1 MKRALPVVLLLSI
14 LALSS
19 PARAGLWLELL
30 RAPCLTGDAKDADPA
45 KGGEVPGSIDCF
57 NKDFNGG
64 VARTVLSIK
73 AFQPWEYGFVFLYY
87 DVTGPFNNPSRHL
100 TLNEK
105 GGFFGGTTI
114 AISPKKIA
122 EKLAGHPFDWGP
134 IADLSIKYEME
145 HVSKFGML
153 NYYGLNWD
161 LKVPFLDFAS
171 ATTVIRDDRSLSGI
185 DLQLGAAWQKS
196 FSLGSQDFIF
206 GGFFQWGVFGEGSG
220 NQIIVIEAPSP
231 GGGVL
236 EIPAKGN
243 SFLVSQ
249 PQLLWDFGKLVRFT
263 PAKIYLGFEYQL
275 AFHRYLIP
283 DKTENVLQ
291 GMVRWNI

>member
-1 MKRALPVVLLLSI
+1 MKRALPVLLLLAI
-14 LALSS
+14 LARSS
-19 PARAGLWLELL
+19 PAAAGLWLELL
-30 RAPCLTGDAKDADPA
+30 RAPCLTGDAKDANA
-45 KGGEVPGSIDCF
+45 NGEIPGSIDCF

-87 DVTGPFNNPSRHL
+87 DVTGPFNNPSQHL
-100 TLNEK
+100 TLDEK

-122 EKLAGHPFDWGP
+122 EKIAGHPFDWGP
-134 IADLSIKYEME
+134 ITDLSIKYEME
-145 HVSKFGML
+145 HVSKLGML

-161 LKVPFLDFAS
+161 FKVPAMDFVS

-196 FSLGSQDFIF
+196 FSLGSQDFMF
-206 GGFFQWGVFGEGSG
+206 LGFFQWGVFGEGTG
-220 NQIIVIEAPSP
+220 NQYIVDERPP
-231 GGGVL
+231 PDGGVIK
-236 EIPAKGN
+236 IPVNGN
-243 SFLVSQ
+243 SFFLTQ
-249 PQLLWDFGKLVRFT
+249 PELLWDFGKLVHFT
-263 PAKIYLGFEYQL
+263 PAKIYLGFEYQI

-283 DKTENVLQ
+283 NKTENVLQ